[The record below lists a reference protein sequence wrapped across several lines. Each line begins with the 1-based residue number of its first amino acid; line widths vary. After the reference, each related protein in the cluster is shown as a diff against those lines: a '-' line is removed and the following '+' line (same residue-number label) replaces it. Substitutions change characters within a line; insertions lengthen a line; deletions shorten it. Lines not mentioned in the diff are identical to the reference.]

1 MVEVPLGVMLGL
13 LPRASAALARSG
25 EAGAAGAGAG
35 GLLEAVLADRGA
47 VAARVVVRLGLDAGA
62 LVAAV
67 RVAAVERA
75 ALLPDGRD
83 GDRDVRW
90 VDWWVRRAEEQARR
104 RGHGYI
110 GTEHLLL
117 GLLDDEPVAGAL
129 AALGSSARA
138 VRGQVHRTLLD
149 VGPGGEWQ
157 ADGPGR
163 VLDELVPAVHPALA
177 AGREVAEIA
186 AVGAVAEIAA
196 VGAVADEEPVTGLSW
211 AEADCGACFEEG
223 RAVRTAV
230 YGWADPS
237 RGVPVTADTRFRAG
251 SVTKIATALLV
262 LRLRDRGLIDL
273 DEPAAGKLRSVRL
286 LDRDGTPSSATV
298 RQLLTHTAGLP
309 GGSGLRHYS
318 GPVPAASE
326 LFAAGIR
333 AERDTGQWSYS
344 NLGFVALGALAADLL
359 GAPFGECLRD
369 VVLGPLGLTESAS
382 LPELPAVGSPPWP
395 PDGPPSPGGL
405 PPWPSDGAGLDIPVA
420 RGHAFDAGLVFP
432 VRPSAMLALG
442 AGDLVASARDMAA
455 LAAAVVDGGLL
466 SAESAREMLEPAVRC
481 GPDTWQ
487 GLGVQVEYHGS
498 VRLVGH
504 GGSFPGFDA
513 AAYACPETGRSA
525 ALLANTNT
533 GLLKDQIRTSLIPRH
548 PA

>member
-1 MVEVPLGVMLGL
+1 MVDVLRLA
-13 LPRASAALARSG
+13 PRAEAALARAG
-25 EAGAAGAGAG
+25 EAGAAGAGAAG
-35 GLLEAVLADRGA
+35 AGAAGAGAAGAGAAGLLRAVLADRDA
-47 VAARVVVRLGLDAGA
+47 VAARAVARLGLDARA
-62 LVAAV
+62 LVAAAGSV
-67 RVAAVERA
+67 
-75 ALLPDGRD
+75 PGRD
-83 GDRDVRW
+83 GREADRSRW
-90 VDWWVRRAEEQARR
+90 VHRDRWLHRAEDEARR

-149 VGPGGEWQ
+149 AGPGGEWR

-163 VLDELVPAVHPALA
+163 PLDELVPAVQPALA
-177 AGREVAEIA
+177 EVA
-186 AVGAVAEIAA
+186 AVC
-196 VGAVADEEPVTGLSW
+196 AVADEEPVTGLSW
-211 AEADCGACFEEG
+211 AEADCGACFGEG

-230 YGWADPS
+230 YGWADPA

-262 LRLRDRGLIDL
+262 LRLRDRGLVDL

-286 LDRDGTPSSATV
+286 LNRDGATSPATV

-309 GGSGLRHYS
+309 RGSGLRHYA

-326 LFAAGIR
+326 SFAAGIR
-333 AERDTGQWSYS
+333 ADLPAGQWSYS

-369 VVLGPLGLTESAS
+369 VVLGPLGLIESAS
-382 LPELPAVGSPPWP
+382 LPEVPAVGSPSWP
-395 PDGPPSPGGL
+395 PGGPPSPGGL
-405 PPWPSDGAGLDIPVA
+405 PPLPSDGAAMDIPLA
-420 RGHAFDAGLVFP
+420 RGHTFDAGLVFP
-432 VRPSAMLALG
+432 VQPSAMLALG
-442 AGDLVASARDMAA
+442 AGDLVASARDMAV
-455 LAAAVVDGGLL
+455 LAAASVDGPLL
-466 SAESAREMLEPAVRC
+466 SAESAREMLAPAVRC

-498 VRLVGH
+498 VRLAGH

-513 AAYACPETGRSA
+513 AAYVCPETGQSI

-533 GLLKDQIRTSLIPRH
+533 GLLKGQIRTSLMPRH